1 MSKKRFAGGWEYD
14 YWQDTVAYDAGD
26 VVAYGDYLY
35 RAIQA
40 TTAGQEPRQ
49 ATASFTFIDGTF
61 GNPSQTKTL
70 PVWVLWDLGVDYYYG
85 LLRGV
90 ALSPYTSTLKTATQ
104 GIRTLVA
111 RSNFD
116 GTASVSSDEHL
127 YDLPASASYAGYGFP
142 AGMDTVW
149 DDPEE
154 GELIFAPSMVPISE
168 YGPESYQFDG
178 GAANGLQYQSS
189 HIVAVG
195 GNDGA
200 TAYWDNGVEND
211 LTIGS
216 LFSIYQSFSR
226 DYSGS
231 MTTPDFQDNWINYT
245 GDTYVPVTST
255 DPDFD
260 TGA

>member
-40 TTAGQEPRQ
+40 TTAGQRPRQ
-49 ATASFTFIDGTF
+49 ATANFTFTNEFTSD
-61 GNPSQTKTL
+61 SETKAL

-90 ALSPYTSTLKTATQ
+90 ALGPFEALSKTATF
-104 GIRTLVA
+104 GVRTLVA
-111 RSNFD
+111 RSNFSGSA
-116 GTASVSSDEHL
+116 GTSADEHL
-127 YDLPASASYAGYGFP
+127 YDLPVSASGEGYGFP
-142 AGMDTVW
+142 NGMDTVW
-149 DDPEE
+149 EDPEE
-154 GELIFAPSMVPISE
+154 GELIYAPSMVERAE
-168 YGPESYQFDG
+168 YGPESFSYNL
-178 GAANGLQYQSS
+178 GATVGVQYQPS

-195 GNDGA
+195 GDGGA
-200 TAYWDNGVEND
+200 TAYWDAGITTT
-211 LTIGS
+211 LTIGG

-245 GDTYVPVTST
+245 GDTYVDVTST

-260 TGA
+260 TD